1 VVLLHSKKKCIDA
14 GERTSYVPS
23 SFTAAILPG

>member
-1 VVLLHSKKKCIDA
+1 VVLLYSKKKCIDA
-14 GERTSYVPS
+14 GARTSYVPS